1 MNRFQQKSSFFS
13 YFKKINLPLFGFII
27 LLLLFLYGVSSVST
41 TTRSKQL
48 ESLERAVNRSIVQCY
63 AIEGIYPPDMDYLI
77 AHYGLFYDQE
87 TYFIDYQPIASNLFP
102 DVTILLR
109 NFEES
114 D

>member
-1 MNRFQQKSSFFS
+1 M
-13 YFKKINLPLFGFII
+13 
-27 LLLLFLYGVSSVST
+27 
-41 TTRSKQL
+41 
-48 ESLERAVNRSIVQCY
+48 E
-63 AIEGIYPPDMDYLI
+63 YLI